1 MATKTETLP
10 GSYPRPGHSDDDTEE
25 FRQLATL
32 AKALTEMTCTGA
44 GHAANGGSWV
54 LNGAGQLSWWG
65 TKATYSGASH
75 LARLAFAAATSP
87 HVQVQEEDSGAD
99 VKPVMRGPP
108 RSNDSKMPAM
118 VRTEST
124 QPVLPI
130 ASESSD
136 TTPLREPHPLVHRL
150 LNPAYTDGT
159 ICARPSGIK
168 GTQLD
173 TVANLVRRIRS
184 AGNLGG
190 HQSKTSREGAG
201 STNTDQATPKAGGGD
216 MAVSLADHAGKVRGK
231 DDSSPDAVKSLKS
244 PTEGSDGANNSAKGG
259 EGPTSKPIAASHDDN
274 GSTQVAGPNS
284 LRSSYL
290 PSAKACALTGLGA
303 LIAAGGLYSA
313 YQSQTLHSGINEYVS
328 PALTSLNATLNSALE
343 DERVT
348 KAASCLTDFTEARL
362 SNGYW
367 MLNKTGQALGFG
379 ASVAGYI
386 ASSSLWVASALAKV
400 GGDGWDDTYEPMD

>member
-1 MATKTETLP
+1 
-10 GSYPRPGHSDDDTEE
+10 
-25 FRQLATL
+25 
-32 AKALTEMTCTGA
+32 MTCTGA

-216 MAVSLADHAGKVRGK
+216 MAVSLADHAGKMRSSHSRARQKAVTGRTTRQRAGK
-231 DDSSPDAVKSLKS
+231 GRQANPSL
-244 PTEGSDGANNSAKGG
+244 P
-259 EGPTSKPIAASHDDN
+259 SHDDN

-362 SNGYW
+362 TNGLLDVEPNRARRW
-367 MLNKTGQALGFG
+367 DSGRALPDTSHRVVCGLPAHWPRWAVMVGMIPTNRWIEGCGEECFDE
-379 ASVAGYI
+379 
-386 ASSSLWVASALAKV
+386 LAV
-400 GGDGWDDTYEPMD
+400 M